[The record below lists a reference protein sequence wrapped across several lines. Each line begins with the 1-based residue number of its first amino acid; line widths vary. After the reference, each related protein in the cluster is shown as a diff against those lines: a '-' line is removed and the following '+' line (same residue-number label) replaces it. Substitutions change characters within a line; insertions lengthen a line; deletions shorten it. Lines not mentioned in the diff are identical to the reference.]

1 LAGRKVGE
9 IAKLTVPVERDYLL
23 LDRSGSMAVQWREA
37 LDAINAYAGTLG
49 SKINTRIWMAV
60 FDNAFDVLRN
70 DIFPAAWRPI
80 TDEEVQPRGSTA
92 LDDSIA
98 AMVAQAKHDN
108 PDKAALV
115 IASDSGENASTKV
128 TTEQAKKLLDECRAR
143 GWEVIFFGMGFNNSS
158 MAAVYGADPSQTVAV
173 DKENLATTLRR
184 MAEKRVAYSRS
195 GTKIQFSDSEKKV
208 AGGRLLLTQRSK

>member
-1 LAGRKVGE
+1 MSNTTTKPRPADPKIAPPPPAPSFPISTDVVRGPAPAIRPTRSLAGRKVGE

-92 LDDSIA
+92 LDD
-98 AMVAQAKHDN
+98 
-108 PDKAALV
+108 
-115 IASDSGENASTKV
+115 
-128 TTEQAKKLLDECRAR
+128 
-143 GWEVIFFGMGFNNSS
+143 
-158 MAAVYGADPSQTVAV
+158 
-173 DKENLATTLRR
+173 
-184 MAEKRVAYSRS
+184 
-195 GTKIQFSDSEKKV
+195 
-208 AGGRLLLTQRSK
+208 